1 MVIYRRR
8 KKERIRDRKKIASI
22 SNNTVWKRVD
32 SFAVY
37 HGRIVVINYSR
48 TDEDKL
54 KRFQLSLREGRL
66 SYRVIS
72 SCHKS
77 FGSSDKLGLKVVI
90 RPLLRRQARK
100 LAPLENVDKATSRR
114 AFPYRH
120 FNNRLKFSLR
130 CLTHTKKKKRN
141 KNCVKMLFEYSKFNF
156 ILLFFNITLL
166 LLNVDI

>member
-1 MVIYRRR
+1 M
-8 KKERIRDRKKIASI
+8 
-22 SNNTVWKRVD
+22 
-32 SFAVY
+32 Y
-37 HGRIVVINYSR
+37 HGRINYSR

-130 CLTHTKKKKRN
+130 CLTHKKKK
-141 KNCVKMLFEYSKFNF
+141 KEFE
-156 ILLFFNITLL
+156 IERRLLRSVIIPCENAWTRSLCITVESWL
-166 LLNVDI
+166 